1 MNAECS
7 RRGHD
12 WAAYSC
18 AHGLVIICERCG
30 RRKGCRKHSEQA
42 IMRIVS
48 EAEKSWRTTK
58 PAPGDDDDGTG
69 GVQDG

>member
-1 MNAECS
+1 
-7 RRGHD
+7 
-12 WAAYSC
+12 
-18 AHGLVIICERCG
+18 VIICERCG

-48 EAEKSWRTTK
+48 EAEKSWRTTTK

-69 GVQDG
+69 GVQNG